1 MNRTFHHNQSL
12 PKKEIIKK
20 REVFGEVI
28 QKGKQ
33 RKYKYLQFFI
43 IKSDRR
49 EIGFTVPKC
58 VGKAVERNR
67 VKRLMREMY
76 RKHYQKIG
84 HYQIVILA
92 NKVASHA
99 ELSELE
105 REFQQFI
112 DSCGVS

>member
-20 REVFGEVI
+20 RKAFGEVI
-28 QKGKQ
+28 KKGKH

-43 IKSDRR
+43 VESDQR
-49 EIGFTVPKC
+49 EVGFAVPKC
-58 VGKAVERNR
+58 VGKAVERNH
-67 VKRLMREMY
+67 VKRLMREIY
-76 RKHYQKIG
+76 RKNYQKIG

-92 NKVASHA
+92 NKEASHA

-105 REFQQFI
+105 REFQQFMN
-112 DSCGVS
+112 SRKVF